1 MPEGN
6 ISVVAYLPGRLGQ
19 FVDDL
24 RKRLNPRFAAWLAHV
39 TILPPRPLCATLEDM
54 VAQTRKQCLLA
65 DPFEARLDSV
75 FTFWPAN
82 GVVCLSFSE
91 GLRRFVELHERLH
104 CGCLQGFEPYPYV
117 PHVTLAQELDEAE
130 TQAVLE
136 EAAREW
142 ACYKEA
148 PSFRVE
154 SLFLVRRGADNRWI
168 DLAPIP
174 LGNLVKPSRH

>member
-1 MPEGN
+1 MAEEN

-24 RKRLNPRFAAWLAHV
+24 RKRLNPRFAAWRAHV
-39 TILPPRPLCATLEDM
+39 TILPPRPLSATLEDM
-54 VAQTRKQCLLA
+54 LAQTREQCLLA
-65 DPFEARLDSV
+65 DAFEARLDSV

-104 CGCLQGFEPYPYV
+104 CGCLEGFEPYPYV

-142 ACYKEA
+142 ARYKEA
-148 PSFRVE
+148 PSFRVD

-174 LGNLVKPSRH
+174 LGTLVKPSRH

>member
-1 MPEGN
+1 MAEEN

-24 RKRLNPRFAAWLAHV
+24 RKRLNPRFAAWRAHV
-39 TILPPRPLCATLEDM
+39 TILPPRPLSATLEDM
-54 VAQTRKQCLLA
+54 LAQTREQCLLA
-65 DPFEARLDSV
+65 DAFEARLDSV
-75 FTFWPAN
+75 FTFWPTN

-91 GLRRFVELHERLH
+91 GLRRFVEWHERLH

-174 LGNLVKPSRH
+174 LGSLVKPSRP